1 MMARVLFGALAGG
14 AAGWAH
20 VMSLWGCLALAR
32 AGRPLEFVASQA
44 LRLAGVAL
52 TLALVARLGAPA
64 LAAAS
69 LALIL
74 ARQLAIA
81 RQRSRT

>member
-1 MMARVLFGALAGG
+1 MMWQLALGALLGA

-20 VMSLWGCLALAR
+20 VMSLWGCVALAR

-44 LRLAGVAL
+44 LRLVGVAV
-52 TLALVARLGAPA
+52 TLVLVARLGAPA

-69 LALIL
+69 VALIL
-74 ARQLAIA
+74 ARQLTIA
-81 RQRSRT
+81 SQRSRT